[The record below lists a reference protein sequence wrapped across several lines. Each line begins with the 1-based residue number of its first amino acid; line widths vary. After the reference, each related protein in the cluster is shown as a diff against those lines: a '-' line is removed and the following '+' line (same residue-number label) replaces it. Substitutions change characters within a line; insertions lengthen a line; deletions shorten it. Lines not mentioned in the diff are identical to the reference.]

1 MKKIINRLK
10 KIFIMIGTFCL
21 SIYTKVFAISP
32 TNMIEEIEGVTLYG
46 VAKPNPVKVI
56 SKIAKV
62 YVIPVALIVG
72 LLIYFK
78 KSKSSKKK
86 KLLVTLGIVAI
97 TAILYWIVS
106 KIIYEL
112 FEYIE

>member
-21 SIYTKVFAISP
+21 SIYTKVFAIDSIQLLYGIP
-32 TNMIEEIEGVTLYG
+32 LEPDLYG
-46 VAKPNPVKVI
+46 VPRPNEIPMLW
-56 SKIAKV
+56 KIARGLIIPMAFIIG
-62 YVIPVALIVG
+62 VI
-72 LLIYFK
+72 IYFK

-112 FEYIE
+112 F